1 MTGRRGVC
9 AAALGAAAMACAACH
24 VTSRTEVREA
34 VSRRDEPHL
43 ETARALEPTVV
54 LADGAF
60 RFVEP
65 LLCRS
70 DEVVELAPEIQRQKK
85 PNLATFVVGVVAT
98 LGGAVAGISALADD
112 NPGDNPLTYAGGAGI
127 VVGLPLAIGP
137 WIGNSTTTE
146 LGVKRTERRAGRDV
160 PCGSRPITD
169 AVAHLTIGEREVYA
183 ALGADGAL
191 AVSPFTWIDAFDQT
205 GGPAFAVRAELR
217 GRSSTRVVE
226 RVFEAGALAPWREA
240 FLAST
245 RLDVSVEGLR
255 AVPRLEIADVSIG
268 HVLIGSQETLRVRLG
283 MRNKGPGEAWQVR
296 VRIGAANP
304 ELDGR
309 IVYLGHIAKNATTT
323 GELWVP
329 VSPSAG
335 NALTGSGTGASVV
348 LPLGLNV
355 TDAHHVTDQ
364 SFVANAPVVDEGFQ

>member
-1 MTGRRGVC
+1 MRFATL
-9 AAALGAAAMACAACH
+9 LGAAAMACAACH

-43 ETARALEPTVV
+43 ETARPLAPTVV

-70 DEVVELAPEIQRQKK
+70 DEVVELAPQIQHAKK

-98 LGGAVAGISALADD
+98 IGGAVAGVSALADD
-112 NPGDNPLTYAGGAGI
+112 NPGDNPLTYGGAAGV
-127 VVGLPLAIGP
+127 VVGIPLAIGP
-137 WIGNSTTTE
+137 WLGNST
-146 LGVKRTERRAGRDV
+146 RTERGPARTERQAGREV

-169 AVAHLTIGEREVYA
+169 GFALLTIGERQVYA

-191 AVSPFTWIDAFDQT
+191 AVSPFTWVDAFDAT

-217 GRSSTRVVE
+217 GRDGTRVVE
-226 RVFEAGALAPWREA
+226 RVFEAGALAEWREA

-245 RLDVSVEGLR
+245 HLDVSVEALR
-255 AVPRLEIADVSIG
+255 AVPRLEVTDVAVG
-268 HVLIGSQETLRVRLG
+268 HVLIGSQETLHFQIG
-283 MRNKGPGEAWQVR
+283 MRNKGPGDAWQVR
-296 VRIGAANP
+296 IRLGDSNP

-309 IVYLGHIAKNATTT
+309 IIYLGHIAKNAVTT
-323 GELWVP
+323 GELWLP
-329 VSPSAG
+329 ISPA
-335 NALTGSGTGASVV
+335 TGAELRGTSGGTVIKPV
-348 LPLGLNV
+348 AMNV

-364 SFVANAPVVDEGFQ
+364 AFVANAPIVDEGFQ